1 VGTEWGYN
9 GLGYTVTNH
18 FIPFYGD
25 IMLMKCDI
33 TSQQYDMGLFSN
45 GKIWAATCS
54 RYKVAMQR
62 TLMWIWD
69 YGLW

>member
-1 VGTEWGYN
+1 
-9 GLGYTVTNH
+9 
-18 FIPFYGD
+18 
-25 IMLMKCDI
+25 MLMKCDI